1 MILLGKYLLKN
12 VFILIFLYICQKK
25 HIMKKIIFIVS
36 SLILLS
42 FGWCIGK
49 CMDEYREN
57 SLEIEKLRARIKHL
71 ESINTDKFELE
82 REQLEENVSLVK
94 TRHILP

>member
-1 MILLGKYLLKN
+1 
-12 VFILIFLYICQKK
+12 
-25 HIMKKIIFIVS
+25 MKKIILIVS

-42 FGWCIGK
+42 FGWYIGK
-49 CMDEYREN
+49 CMDEYKEN
-57 SLEIEKLRARIKHL
+57 SLEIEKLRLRIKHL

-94 TRHILP
+94 TRQILP